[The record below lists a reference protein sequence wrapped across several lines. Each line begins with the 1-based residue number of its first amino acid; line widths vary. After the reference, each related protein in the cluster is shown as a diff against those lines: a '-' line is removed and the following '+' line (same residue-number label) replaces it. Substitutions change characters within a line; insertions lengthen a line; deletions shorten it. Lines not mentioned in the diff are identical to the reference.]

1 MIIEKSW
8 FLILKPTILEFKE
21 AEVLEGTEL
30 NLYFPENFVTSING
44 HVKLAKTKQQ
54 YRDFSQH
61 STKLNYKY
69 VSYCLENNNFFKK
82 RKKC

>member
-1 MIIEKSW
+1 M
-8 FLILKPTILEFKE
+8 KPTILEFKE

-54 YRDFSQH
+54 YRDFHNTVQSLI
-61 STKLNYKY
+61 TNMYPTVWKIITFL
-69 VSYCLENNNFFKK
+69 KK
-82 RKKC
+82 GRNVNE